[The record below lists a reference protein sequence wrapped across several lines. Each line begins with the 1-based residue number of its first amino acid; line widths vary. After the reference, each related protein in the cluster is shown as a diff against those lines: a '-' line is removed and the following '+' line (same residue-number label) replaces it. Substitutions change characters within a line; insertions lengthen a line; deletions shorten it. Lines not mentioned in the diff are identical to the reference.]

1 MSGWDGP
8 PLVTQAD
15 HEAAQ
20 GRRVGVG
27 PGSPGRRGQLGLSLL
42 GRMGLGLAVSHGG
55 SDISGVGGREAD
67 TSGRRAPIPGI
78 AYQASTRQCLF
89 RSNALL
95 ARTSH
100 MAKPSVPVR
109 GGCTRLWVLGTGDS
123 LILHSRRGR

>member
-1 MSGWDGP
+1 MKP
-8 PLVTQAD
+8 HKA
-15 HEAAQ
+15 
-20 GRRVGVG
+20 
-27 PGSPGRRGQLGLSLL
+27 
-42 GRMGLGLAVSHGG
+42 GG
-55 SDISGVGGREAD
+55 SVWGQAPLGGEGSWDSLSRVVWGWAWLSHMVAVTFGGGGREAD